1 MSDLF
6 NNYLQDLV
14 YLIKENYNDVIT
26 TSETANEI
34 DKTFY
39 QGQELAYYSVL
50 SLIEHQL
57 IVFDGQNQL
66 IGKIVPQI
74 GKKAEL

>member
-14 YLIKENYNDVIT
+14 YLIKENYNDAFIT
-26 TSETANEI
+26 SKTANES

-39 QGQELAYYSVL
+39 QGQEIAYYSVL
-50 SLIEHQL
+50 SLIEQQL
-57 IVFDGQNQL
+57 IAFDEKNQL
-66 IGKIVPQI
+66 IGKIVPEI
-74 GKKAEL
+74 GKKAEF